1 MSTKT
6 PATRVLVTND
16 DGIDGEG
23 LRVLTATLVAH
34 GYEPIVIA
42 PDSDYSGAGT
52 SIISRAASS
61 FSGTS
66 REIAY
71 QQRTLAEAPGVE
83 AYAVA
88 APPAMC
94 ALLAMRGAFG
104 EPADMVASGI
114 NWGLNTGGAVRHSG
128 TVSAA
133 VTAAAFGVPAVAV
146 SAEHKF
152 DDLDAPLRFDTAAEV
167 AVQLMKLLPTSGHQ
181 ILNINV
187 PRCGLSE
194 LAGIAAASVS
204 QISRYRSYVEEKT
217 ENVLKMG
224 FMVTDDQVEPE
235 SDTGMVMAGFAAVS
249 SLVGTT
255 SIDCSDLIRRFAEE
269 AV

>member
-1 MSTKT
+1 MT
-6 PATRVLVTND
+6 ARVLVTND

-23 LRVLTATLVAH
+23 LRVLTTTLVAH

-52 SIISRAASS
+52 SIISRASTS
-61 FSGTS
+61 FTGTS

-71 QQRTLAEAPGVE
+71 EKRTLAEAPDVE

-94 ALLAMRGAFG
+94 TLLAMRGAFG

-152 DDLDAPLRFDTAAEV
+152 DDLEAPLRFDTAAEV
-167 AVQLMKLLPTSGHQ
+167 AVQLMKLLPASSHQ

-187 PRCGLSE
+187 PRCDLSE

-204 QISRYRSYVEEKT
+204 QVSRYRSHVESKT
-217 ENVLKMG
+217 DSVLTMG
-224 FMVTDDQVEPE
+224 YIMTDDEVEPQ

-255 SIDCSDLIRRFAEE
+255 SVSCSDLIARMTSE
-269 AV
+269 AA

>member
-1 MSTKT
+1 MTLQT
-6 PATRVLVTND
+6 GTTRVLVTND

-52 SIISRAASS
+52 SIISQANTSV
-61 FSGTS
+61 SGAS

-71 QQRTLAEAPGVE
+71 ERRILAEAPGVE

-104 EPADMVASGI
+104 EPADMVASGT

-133 VTAAAFGVPAVAV
+133 ITGAAFGVPAVAV

-167 AVQLMKLLPTSGHQ
+167 AVRLMKLMPMSGHQ
-181 ILNINV
+181 VLNINV
-187 PRCGLSE
+187 PRCSLSE
-194 LAGIAAASVS
+194 LAGIAGASVS
-204 QISRYRSYVEEKT
+204 QVSRYRSYVEERT
-217 ENVLKMG
+217 DQVLKMG
-224 FMVTDDQVEPE
+224 FMMTDDQVEPE
-235 SDTGMVMAGFAAVS
+235 SDTALVMAGFAAVS
-249 SLVGTT
+249 SLVGTH
-255 SIDCSDLIRRFAEE
+255 SIDCSDLIARVTEE
-269 AV
+269 AA

>member
-1 MSTKT
+1 MT
-6 PATRVLVTND
+6 TRVLVTND

-23 LRVLTATLVAH
+23 LRVLTATLVAN

-52 SIISRAASS
+52 SIISRSS
-61 FSGTS
+61 TSFTGTG

-71 QQRTLAEAPGVE
+71 QQRTLAEAPNVE

-133 VTAAAFGVPAVAV
+133 ITAAAFGVPAVAV
-146 SAEHKF
+146 SAEHNF
-152 DDLDAPLRFDTAAEV
+152 DDHDAPLRFDTAAEV
-167 AVQLMKLLPTSGHQ
+167 AVRLMKLLPTSGHQ
-181 ILNINV
+181 VLNINV
-187 PRCGLSE
+187 PLCSLSE
-194 LAGIAAASVS
+194 LAGVAAASVS
-204 QISRYRSYVEEKT
+204 QVSRYYSYVENKSDT
-217 ENVLKMG
+217 VLTMG
-224 FMVTDDQVEPE
+224 YMVTDDQVEPD
-235 SDTGMVMAGFAAVS
+235 SDTALVMAGYAAVS
-249 SLVGTT
+249 SLVGTH
-255 SIDCSDLIRRFAEE
+255 SIDCSDLVARMTEE
-269 AV
+269 AA

>member
-1 MSTKT
+1 MT
-6 PATRVLVTND
+6 TRVLVTND

-23 LRVLTATLVAH
+23 LRVLTAALVAN
-34 GYEPIVIA
+34 GYEPIVVA

-52 SIISRAASS
+52 SIISRSS
-61 FSGTS
+61 TSFTGTS

-71 QQRTLAEAPGVE
+71 ERRTLAEAPDVE

-94 ALLAMRGAFG
+94 TLLAMRGAFG

-152 DDLDAPLRFDTAAEV
+152 DDHDAPLRFDTAALV
-167 AVQLMKLLPTSGHQ
+167 AVQVMKLLPATGHGV
-181 ILNINV
+181 LNINV
-187 PRCGLSE
+187 PRLELSE
-194 LAGIAAASVS
+194 LAGVAAASVS
-204 QISRYRSYVEEKT
+204 QISRYRSYVETKT
-217 ENVLKMG
+217 DSTLTMG
-224 FMVTDDQVEPE
+224 YMTTDDEVEPG
-235 SDTGMVMAGFAAVS
+235 SDTALVMAGYAAVS
-249 SLVGTT
+249 SLVGTN
-255 SIDCSDLIRRFAEE
+255 SIDCGDFIAQVI
-269 AV
+269 AQAA